1 MSKLNEIYEQQYL
14 KSIGKDDIS
23 KKRKR
28 EEALEYF
35 DNWIDEQYERSDAK
49 RIYNIGRCKHY
60 DMCNKI
66 RQEEYKKGECK
77 DDTIEDRI
85 KREVPPVEAV
95 CDEYLET
102 HYAPRMPLGLI
113 LSIRDLLD

>member
-1 MSKLNEIYEQQYL
+1 MSKLNEIYEKQYL
-14 KSIGKDDIS
+14 KSVGKDDIS

-49 RIYNIGRCKHY
+49 RIYNIGRSKHY

-66 RQEEYKKGECK
+66 RQEEYKNGECK

-85 KREVPPVEAV
+85 TKEVPPVEAV

-102 HYAPRMPLGLI
+102 HYTPRIPLGLI
-113 LSIRDLLD
+113 IHIRELLE